1 MPPNSQSRNAR
12 VCVVVLGDIGRSPR
26 MEYHSLSL
34 ADKGVNV
41 ELIGYSG
48 SNPIGRLAQHEL
60 VTFHYLP
67 EPPLVKPRLLHLAV
81 KLFWQLLSLLFCL
94 VWRVPRSDVI
104 LLQNPPALPALLV
117 CVAVAAL
124 KGSRLIID
132 WHNYTSSML
141 AQKWSTS
148 NTINHMANLYEFG
161 MGRCADANLCVTDA
175 MRSDLIRRGIGR
187 VTTFHDRPFDAFAP
201 LSINGQHDFLTLMAK
216 RYAEFRIDEHESR
229 FTFEQQDGTCVKRTD
244 RPCILLT
251 STSWTPD
258 EDFGLLL
265 EALTIYSQYPM
276 EDDQTSLPALLVV
289 ITGKGSLREEYLR
302 HIQEVDFSGRVSIV
316 TMWLQA
322 EEYPLLLACADVG
335 LSLHSSTSGLDLPM
349 KVVDMFGC
357 GLPVLALNFQALP
370 ELVHDSIDGMIFENA
385 EQLADHLRNVLKGFP
400 KSHSVLDDMR
410 RRLMESPL
418 ETWNKAWEKIVW
430 PVFTTT
436 LNGGNVAQA

>member
-1 MPPNSQSRNAR
+1 MPPNGQLKNAR

-34 ADKGVNV
+34 AEKGVNV

-48 SNPIGRLAQHEL
+48 SNPIGRLAQHKL
-60 VTFHYLP
+60 VTFHYLS
-67 EPPLVKPRLLHLAV
+67 EPPLVKPRLLYLPV
-81 KLFWQLLSLLFCL
+81 KLLWQLFSLLFCL
-94 VWRVPRSDVI
+94 IWQVPRSDVI

-117 CVAVAAL
+117 CVTVAAM

-141 AQKWSTS
+141 PLS
-148 NTINHMANLYEFG
+148 NVKDFVSS
-161 MGRCADANLCVTDA
+161 DANLCVTDA
-175 MRSDLIRRGIGR
+175 MRSDLTRRGICR

-201 LSINGQHDFLTLMAK
+201 LSINGQHDFLTLMAE
-216 RYAEFRIDEHESR
+216 RYAEFRLQQSTEGSISQHESR
-229 FTFEQQDGTCVKRTD
+229 FTFEQHDGTCVKRSD

-258 EDFGLLL
+258 EDFDLLI

-276 EDDQTSLPALLVV
+276 EDGQTSLPALFVV
-289 ITGKGSLREEYLR
+289 ITGKGSLREEFLR
-302 HIQEVDFSGRVSIV
+302 HIQEVDFKGRVTVV
-316 TMWLQA
+316 TMWLQP
-322 EEYPLLLACADVG
+322 EEYPRLLACADIG

-385 EQLADHLRNVLKGFP
+385 EQLADHLRSVLMGFP
-400 KSHSVLDDMR
+400 KCHSILDDMR
-410 RRLMESPL
+410 THLMESPL
-418 ETWNKAWEKIVW
+418 ETWNKAWDKIVW
-430 PVFTTT
+430 PVLATT
-436 LNGGNVAQA
+436 LNGRNVAQA